1 MEGKQ
6 FTQEKQEKK
15 ERIVLVFDVGTQ
27 STRALLINNR
37 GCILAKEQ
45 KKHEPPYV
53 SPDTDYA
60 EQDAQFY
67 YGKLCESALALKE
80 KEPDRW
86 ARVEA
91 VSLTAIRSTCVCV
104 DREGTPIRPAFV
116 WLDNRKAEGTPR
128 FSQLSRIMLKAVG
141 MEQTANMQYR
151 KAQCNWMR
159 EKEPENWEKTYK
171 YLMISGYLIFR
182 LTGKMVDSAASMVGR
197 VPFDHRTRTW
207 QKKSDLT
214 RPVFPIEPEKLCEI
228 VEPGEILG
236 RVSAKAAADT
246 GLPEGLPLFA
256 SGSDKACE
264 ILGLGCIT
272 KEKAAISFGTTA
284 TVTFTTD
291 AYVEP
296 ERFIPPYASVMRGH
310 FTPEIE
316 IFRGYWLVSWFKR
329 EFAAKEIETAQTLGI
344 SAEELLNRRLKEVP
358 AGCEGLIF
366 QPYFTPNTTMPVAK
380 GAVIGF
386 SDVHTRI
393 HIYRAIIEGINFALM
408 DGLKLLEKQSG
419 HKFLEIY
426 VGGGGAQSDEI
437 CQITADMFGLPVIRT
452 QTFEVSGIG
461 SAIAAFVGMGEF
473 TDYEEAVGSMVFKK
487 DFFSPDMQQ
496 HQIYNTLYEEIFR
509 NIYGRLSPLYQRLND
524 IYK

>member
-1 MEGKQ
+1 MR
-6 FTQEKQEKK
+6 EK
-15 ERIVLVFDVGTQ
+15 IVLAFDVGTQ
-27 STRALLINNR
+27 SSRALLINNR
-37 GCILAKEQ
+37 GEILAKSQ
-45 KKHEPPYV
+45 QQHKPPYV
-53 SPDTDYA
+53 SPYPDWA
-60 EQDAQFY
+60 ERDADLYF
-67 YGKLCESALALKE
+67 KDICTCSLDLKE
-80 KEPDRW
+80 RFPDIFERI
-86 ARVEA
+86 EA
-91 VSLTAIRSTCVCV
+91 VSVTTIRDTVVCV
-104 DREGTPIRPAFV
+104 DSSGKPLRPAIL
-116 WLDNRKAEGTPR
+116 WLDKRMAEGRPQMSNMVR
-128 FSQLSRIMLKAVG
+128 MALKTVR
-141 MEQTANMQYR
+141 MEETANLQFR
-151 KAQCNWMR
+151 KSHCNWIIQN
-159 EKEPENWEKTYK
+159 EPEIWEKTDK
-171 YLMISGYLIFR
+171 FLLLSGYLIFC
-182 LTGKMVDSAASMVGR
+182 LTGRMADAAASQVGHI
-197 VPFDHRTRTW
+197 PFDSQHRQW
-207 QKKSDLT
+207 QKKGALT
-214 RPVFPIEPEKLCEI
+214 RPVFDVHEDKLCCI
-228 VEPGEILG
+228 VESGQEIG
-236 RVSAKAAADT
+236 KITAEAAKKT

-256 SGSDKACE
+256 TGSDKACE